1 MRWVKDVVIA
11 EKAGTLEAIMIFDMT
26 GENETSSAEQTEQS
40 ADDKSIICKICK
52 AVITRQ
58 EDRVSIQGQ
67 HCHTC
72 TNPAD
77 IIYTIGCFQ
86 AALGCCQIG
95 PTSFEHTWFQ
105 GYQWQM
111 SVCASC
117 GEHLGWCFNSIDCFY
132 GLILDRLLPQ
142 Q

>member
-1 MRWVKDVVIA
+1 
-11 EKAGTLEAIMIFDMT
+11 MIFDMT
-26 GENETSSAEQTEQS
+26 GENETSSAEQTERS

-52 AVITRQ
+52 AAITRQ

-77 IIYTIGCFQ
+77 ITYTIGCFRV
-86 AALGCCQIG
+86 APGCCQIG
-95 PTSFEHTWFQ
+95 PASFEHTWFQ
-105 GYQWQM
+105 GYRWQM
-111 SVCASC
+111 SVCADC
-117 GEHLGWCFNSIDCFY
+117 GEHLGWCFNSTDCFY
-132 GLILDRLLPQ
+132 GLILDRLLSQ

>member
-1 MRWVKDVVIA
+1 
-11 EKAGTLEAIMIFDMT
+11 MIFDMT
-26 GENETSSAEQTEQS
+26 GEIETSSMEQTERS

-52 AVITRQ
+52 AAITRQ

-77 IIYTIGCFQ
+77 ITYTIGCFR
-86 AALGCCQIG
+86 AAPGCCQIG
-95 PTSFEHTWFQ
+95 PASFEHTWFQ
-105 GYQWQM
+105 GYRWQM
-111 SVCASC
+111 SICADC
-117 GEHLGWCFNSIDCFY
+117 GEHLGWCFNSTDCFY
-132 GLILDRLLPQ
+132 GLILDRLLSQ

>member
-1 MRWVKDVVIA
+1 
-11 EKAGTLEAIMIFDMT
+11 MIFDMT
-26 GENETSSAEQTEQS
+26 GKNETSSAEQTEQS
-40 ADDKSIICKICK
+40 ADDKLIICKICK

-132 GLILDRLLPQ
+132 GLILDRLLSQ